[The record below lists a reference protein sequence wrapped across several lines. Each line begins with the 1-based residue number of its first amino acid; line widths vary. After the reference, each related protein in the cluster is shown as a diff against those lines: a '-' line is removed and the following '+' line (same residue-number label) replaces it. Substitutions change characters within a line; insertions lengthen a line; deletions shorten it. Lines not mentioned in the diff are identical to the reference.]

1 MRGVKVNLR
10 CGVFFLM
17 WIIQSTTVVDVAGT
31 HQGIPPQVVKLWAS
45 AFGGEMKSIAAKYSG
60 SQLLQKWVIHNQC
73 QCVTNAVLLTCHWS
87 NTASPSKIKQKYK
100 EFERSVRVEEIDGLK
115 LVKRLAE
122 NMEEMFRKK
131 AEAMKI
137 LRHRGLKRIRFYLK
151 FAYMQRTIFLPAS
164 LSTPS
169 PVAFEKRFLSIRTP
183 IYSMRTTP
191 TCRVGFSKALSGK
204 LAWLGL
210 RPRLVKLVNAFCT
223 TNATPLGYS
232 TLFQAIKICV
242 VMLTDPLFLVLPQYE
257 YFNAVLINER
267 DEYGNRVELGGEFI
281 LQPNDHFN
289 NLSVNL
295 SLSVVQ
301 VPTNMYN
308 KGSFFT
314 LMLLPEAV
322 WNFIVIKAK
331 TEALQHS
338 IALLY
343 SAIVNGVYWSE
354 ALNRVFVDNFERD
367 PSLIWQYF
375 GSAKGFFRQYPGIKW
390 TPDEHG
396 VIAFDCRNRKW
407 YIQAA
412 TSPKDVVILVD
423 VSGSMKGLRL
433 TIAKQTVSSILDT
446 LGDDDFF
453 NIIAYNEELRY
464 VEPCLNGTLVQAD
477 VTNKDHFREHLDKL
491 FAKGIG
497 MLDRALTEAFELLS
511 DVVLW
516 SNQNNL
522 ELNTAKT
529 LEMTVDFK
537 RSPPALSALTML
549 DRTIMAVKSHKFL
562 GPTITKELK
571 WDSNISSII
580 KKTQQRMYFLRQL
593 RKFYLSQEL
602 MFNQTGRGS
611 VCSQAIML
619 VTDGAVDTYDA
630 VFVKY
635 NWPDRKVRIFPYLIG
650 RESAFADNL
659 KWMACTNKGYFTQIS
674 TLADVQ
680 ENVMEY
686 LHVLSRPKVIDQEHD
701 VVWTE
706 AYIDSTLPQ
715 AQKLEDNQGPV
726 LMTTVAMPVFSTKNE
741 TMNRGILLGVV
752 GTDVPVSELLKT
764 IPKYKLGI
772 HGYAFAITNNGY
784 ILTHPDLRPL
794 YEEGKKRRKPNYS
807 SVDLSEVEWE
817 DKDDE
822 LRNAMV
828 NRKTGIFSMEVKK
841 TVDKGKRVLVL
852 HNDYYYT
859 DIKGTPFSL
868 GVALSRGHGK
878 YFFRGSVTVEEGLH
892 DLEHPDVALADEW
905 TYCNTD
911 EHPEHRYLSQIE
923 AIKLYL
929 SGEQPHLKCDKELIQ
944 EVLFDAVVTAPIEA
958 YWTSLALNKSE
969 NSDKGVEIAYLG
981 TRTGLSRINLFV
993 VPDQLSNQDFLT
1005 AEDKEGVFNADHF
1018 PLWYKRAAEQV
1029 PGTFVYSLPF
1039 NTGSENKS
1047 VVLASTAIQLLDERK
1062 SPIAAAVG
1070 IQMKLEFFQR
1080 KFWTASRQC
1089 AALDGKCSISCDNHD
1104 INCYLIDNNGFIL
1117 VAEDS
1122 SLTGVFFGEAEGAV
1136 MSKLLSM
1143 GSFKRVTLYDYQAIC
1158 RIYAESSDGS
1168 SSLLDPYFAFF
1179 AAVKWLLTEL
1189 VIFLVEFNLYSW
1201 WHSDFTAKAQ
1211 GDSRTMLVPCD
1222 TEYPVFISER
1232 TIKETTG
1239 NVGCDDCNKSFVIQQ
1254 IPSSNLFMVVVDNK
1268 CTCRDFGPI
1277 TMDPIEIMYILLE
1290 KISFIASSTRVLLN
1304 LTAHNESLKC
1314 ERLKLQ
1320 KHRRRPDTCHP
1331 FHPKENSMECGRA
1344 LGLTPSLTVTFL
1356 AFLVA
1361 LFPR

>member
-1 MRGVKVNLR
+1 MLLLWLTLGTAVVN
-10 CGVFFLM
+10 
-17 WIIQSTTVVDVAGT
+17 VVGS
-31 HQGIPPQVVKLWAS
+31 HQGIPLSVVKLWAS
-45 AFGGEMKSIAAKYSG
+45 AFGGEIKSISAKYSG
-60 SQLLQKWVIHNQC
+60 SQLLQK
-73 QCVTNAVLLTCHWS
+73 
-87 NTASPSKIKQKYK
+87 KYK

-115 LVKRLAE
+115 LVKKLAE
-122 NMEEMFRKK
+122 NMEEMFHKK
-131 AEAMKI
+131 AEAMK
-137 LRHRGLKRIRFYLK
+137 
-151 FAYMQRTIFLPAS
+151 
-164 LSTPS
+164 
-169 PVAFEKRFLSIRTP
+169 
-183 IYSMRTTP
+183 
-191 TCRVGFSKALSGK
+191 
-204 LAWLGL
+204 
-210 RPRLVKLVNAFCT
+210 RLVEAAEEAHL
-223 TNATPLGYS
+223 
-232 TLFQAIKICV
+232 QHEE
-242 VMLTDPLFLVLPQYE
+242 DPDLQYE
-257 YFNAVLINER
+257 YFNAVLINEV
-267 DEYGNRVELGGEFI
+267 DEEGKSVELGGEFI

-308 KGSFFT
+308 KD
-314 LMLLPEAV
+314 
-322 WNFIVIKAK
+322 
-331 TEALQHS
+331 
-338 IALLY
+338 

-354 ALNRVFVDNFERD
+354 ALNKVFVDNFERD

-433 TIAKQTVSSILDT
+433 TIARQTVSSILDT

-453 NIIAYNEELRY
+453 NIIAYNEELHY

-477 VTNKDHFREHLDKL
+477 VTNKDHFREHLNKL

-497 MLDRALTEAFELLS
+497 MLDMALTEAFELLN
-511 DVVLW
+511 D
-516 SNQNNL
+516 
-522 ELNTAKT
+522 
-529 LEMTVDFK
+529 
-537 RSPPALSALTML
+537 
-549 DRTIMAVKSHKFL
+549 
-562 GPTITKELK
+562 
-571 WDSNISSII
+571 
-580 KKTQQRMYFLRQL
+580 
-593 RKFYLSQEL
+593 
-602 MFNQTGRGS
+602 FNQTGRGS

-619 VTDGAVDTYDA
+619 VTDGAVDTYDT
-630 VFVKY
+630 VFAKY

-659 KWMACTNKGYFTQIS
+659 KWMACANKGYFTQIS

-701 VVWTE
+701 TVWTE
-706 AYIDSTLPQ
+706 AYIDNTLPQ
-715 AQKLEDNQGPV
+715 AQQMEDSGGPV
-726 LMTTVAMPVFSTKNE
+726 MMTTVAMPVFSTKNE
-741 TMNRGILLGVV
+741 TRNRGILLGVV
-752 GTDVPVSELLKT
+752 GTDVPVSELLKA
-764 IPKYKLGI
+764 IPKWKLGI

-794 YEEGKKRRKPNYS
+794 YEEGKKRKKPNYS

-817 DKDDE
+817 DKEDM

-828 NRKTGIFSMEVKK
+828 NRKTGTFSMEVKK
-841 TVDKGKRVLVL
+841 TIDKGRRVLVL

-878 YFFRGSVTVEEGLH
+878 YFFRGSVTIEEGLH

-911 EHPEHRYLSQIE
+911 EHPEHRYLSQTE

-929 SGEQPHLKCDKELIQ
+929 SGREPHLKCDKELIQ
-944 EVLFDAVVTAPIEA
+944 EVLFDAVVTAPLEA

-993 VPDQLSNQDFLT
+993 VPDQLSSPDFLT
-1005 AEDKEGVFNADHF
+1005 AEDKEGVFTADHF

-1039 NTGSENKS
+1039 NAGNENKS

-1089 AALDGKCSISCDNHD
+1089 AALDGKCSISCDNDD

-1117 VAEDS
+1117 VAEDG
-1122 SLTGVFFGEAEGAV
+1122 SLTGMFFGEAEGAV
-1136 MSKLLSM
+1136 MSRLLAM
-1143 GSFKRVTLYDYQAIC
+1143 DSFKRVTLYDYQAIC
-1158 RIYAESSDGS
+1158 RIYAESSDS
-1168 SSLLDPYFAFF
+1168 AHSLLDPYFAAF

-1201 WHSDFTAKAQ
+1201 WYSDLTAKAQ
-1211 GDSRTMLVPCD
+1211 RGGRTMLVPCD
-1222 TEYPVFISER
+1222 TEYPAFVSER

-1239 NVGCDDCNKSFVIQQ
+1239 NIDCDGCIKSFVIQQ

-1268 CTCRDFGPI
+1268 CDCREAGPV
-1277 TMDPIEIMYILLE
+1277 TMDPIEIMY
-1290 KISFIASSTRVLLN
+1290 
-1304 LTAHNESLKC
+1304 NESLKC
-1314 ERLKLQ
+1314 DRLRFQ
-1320 KHRRRPDTCHP
+1320 KDRRRPDTCHP
-1331 FHPKENSMECGRA
+1331 FHPEENSMECGGA
-1344 LGLTPSLTVTFL
+1344 HGLTPSLTAILL
-1356 AFLVA
+1356 ALLA
-1361 LFPR
+1361 TLYPR